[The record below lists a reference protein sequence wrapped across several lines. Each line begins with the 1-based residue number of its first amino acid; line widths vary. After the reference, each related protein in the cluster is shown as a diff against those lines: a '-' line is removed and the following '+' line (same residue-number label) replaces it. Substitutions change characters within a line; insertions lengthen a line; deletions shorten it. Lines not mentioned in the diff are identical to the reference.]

1 MKENL
6 IMLKKYLEFTKPN
19 KKHFIVSFLGA
30 LLYRIC
36 VVLEPVFAAKVITS
50 LTVKNFTWA
59 IIHLLFVLLL
69 YLLRNIFMHI
79 KYMTHD
85 KLLGDSYMRF
95 QKMISDKI
103 FIAEKANFK
112 NNSKERL
119 LNIFHTDSWNTANF
133 ADILTTRLAQL
144 VQVIIIV
151 VTIACTNVLVGLII
165 FLMIFVNA
173 YIISFLQTRYARGTK
188 RLRESIDNGYK
199 EFSRLIDSKDFAQ
212 EDKIKNKLQK
222 NFLSA
227 CDNNIK
233 VFRERQVWSSAIN
246 NWFYVFCK
254 VLITIFTIVMVVLV
268 GKDSLTLEMYLII
281 APYITTVFD
290 SSNEVLTV
298 FTDLKNATVNMNR
311 IKVISNFTERDI
323 VRFGNNKTDD
333 VLGSIDFIDLY
344 YKGKVGGETSL
355 KDINFHIQQNETT
368 LIYGDRG
375 SGKRTIFELLIR
387 DIPQTKGEIYIDGL
401 NAGDYSKNAYYKNVA
416 YTSSKPHFYG
426 YSVLQELKMVN
437 GNKEKM
443 EKACKMAGIFD
454 IIQNEKKGFST
465 PVEELNAKEKFLLG
479 LARAILTGA
488 NIIAIYELPSNV
500 KENEY
505 KEILAVLEGLHG
517 QKTIVVFSAV
527 YDSVSLCDKVIHI
540 ESGEVKNIQFNDRN
554 KEVENV

>member
-1 MKENL
+1 MKEN
-6 IMLKKYLEFTKPN
+6 ISMLKSWWAFTKPN
-19 KKHFIVSFLGA
+19 KRHFTVSFLGA

-59 IIHLLFVLLL
+59 IIYLLFVFIL

-95 QKMISDKI
+95 EKMISDKI
-103 FIAEKANFK
+103 FIAEKGNFK

-133 ADILTTRLAQL
+133 ADILTNRLAQL
-144 VQVIIIV
+144 VQVLIIV
-151 VTIACTNVLVGLII
+151 VTICCTNIIVGLVI
-165 FLMIFVNA
+165 FIMIFVNA
-173 YIISFLQTRYARGTK
+173 YIISFLQTRYAHGTK

-212 EDKIKNKLQK
+212 EDKIKNRLQK

-254 VLITIFTIVMVVLV
+254 VLITIFTIVMVILV
-268 GKDSLTLEMYLII
+268 GRDSLSLEMYLII

-298 FTDLKNATVNMNR
+298 FTDLKNSIVNMNR
-311 IKVISNFTERDI
+311 IKVISDFTERDI
-323 VRFGNNKTDD
+323 VRFGNNKRDD

-387 DIPQTKGEIYIDGL
+387 EIPKTKGDIYIDGI
-401 NAGDYSKNAYYKNVA
+401 NANDYSKNAYYKNVT

-426 YSVLQELKMVN
+426 YSVLQELKMIN
-437 GNKEKM
+437 SNKTKIEN
-443 EKACKMAGIFD
+443 ACKVAGVYDEIS
-454 IIQNEKKGFST
+454 QLKKGFNT
-465 PVEELNAKEKFLLG
+465 PVNELNSKQKF
-479 LARAILTGA
+479 
-488 NIIAIYELPSNV
+488 Y
-500 KENEY
+500 
-505 KEILAVLEGLHG
+505 
-517 QKTIVVFSAV
+517 
-527 YDSVSLCDKVIHI
+527 
-540 ESGEVKNIQFNDRN
+540 
-554 KEVENV
+554 